1 MRPSLNL
8 PRVGAPDASFRLQ
21 AEATQEYFGVTLKKT
36 LLDAIK
42 ERPLLGDGAMGTQL
56 MIAGL
61 EQGNSGELWNL
72 THPERVVAIQR
83 RYVDAGSEC
92 LLTNTFGGSRIMLNR
107 HSHADD
113 VAAINAAG
121 VAIAREAFGG
131 RTGYVI
137 GDIGPFGGLMEP
149 YGEFTEAQVLD
160 AFREQA
166 KALVDG
172 GADAI
177 IIETQTSLEELRLG
191 LMAAREAGAPCV
203 IGSMAYDVTL
213 DGSTFRTMMGVD
225 PERAAEFMQA
235 HGTDIVA
242 LNCGTGMDMER
253 ALQAVLRYLQIT
265 ELPIMAQPNAG
276 QPKLVDMKVVYD
288 ETPAQM
294 VTGVVPLLKAGAS
307 IIGGCC
313 GSTPDHIRAFR
324 EAMDRFWRDAVGE
337 FEGQSP
343 SDYKVS

>member
-1 MRPSLNL
+1 M
-8 PRVGAPDASFRLQ
+8 
-21 AEATQEYFGVTLKKT
+21 KT
-36 LLDAIK
+36 RLLDAIK
-42 ERPLLGDGAMGTQL
+42 DRPLLGDGAMGTQL

-61 EQGNSGELWNL
+61 EQGNSGEVWNL
-72 THPERVVAIQR
+72 THPERVLAIQR
-83 RYVDAGSEC
+83 RYVEAGSEC
-92 LLTNTFGGSRIMLNR
+92 LLTNTFGGSRIMLGR
-107 HSHADD
+107 HGHAGD
-113 VAAINAAG
+113 VAAINAAA
-121 VAIAREAFGG
+121 VAIARDAFAG
-131 RTGYVI
+131 RDGYVI

-166 KALVDG
+166 KALVDA

-191 LMAAREAGAPCV
+191 LQAARDAGAPCV

-225 PERAAEFMQA
+225 PERAAAFMQE
-235 HGTDIVA
+235 HGVDIVA

-253 ALQAVLRYLQIT
+253 ARQAVLRYLQIT
-265 ELPIMAQPNAG
+265 DLPIMAQPNAG
-276 QPKLVDMKVVYD
+276 QPKLMDMKVVYD

-294 VTGVVPLLKAGAS
+294 MTGVAPLLQAGAS

-324 EAMDRFWRDAVGE
+324 QAMDE
-337 FEGQSP
+337 FQRTRL
-343 SDYKVS
+343 